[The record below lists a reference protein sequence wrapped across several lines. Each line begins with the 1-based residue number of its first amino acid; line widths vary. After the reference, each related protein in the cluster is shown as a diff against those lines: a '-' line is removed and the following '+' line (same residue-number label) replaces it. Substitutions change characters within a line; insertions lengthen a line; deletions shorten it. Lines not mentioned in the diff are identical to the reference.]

1 MSKQSWHN
9 VERGAYMLPYQVRQ
23 CSIGMKPSPVRAASI
38 DSRLYISPISNLRLI
53 DGVMVIIWCSS
64 CQHAFTTSTSQ
75 QLKLADRHTDTNT
88 VTHTV
93 TEYTQMSEPQCQ

>member
-38 DSRLYISPISNLRLI
+38 DSRLYISPVSNLRLI
-53 DGVMVIIWCSS
+53 DGVMVI
-64 CQHAFTTSTSQ
+64 
-75 QLKLADRHTDTNT
+75 
-88 VTHTV
+88 
-93 TEYTQMSEPQCQ
+93 M